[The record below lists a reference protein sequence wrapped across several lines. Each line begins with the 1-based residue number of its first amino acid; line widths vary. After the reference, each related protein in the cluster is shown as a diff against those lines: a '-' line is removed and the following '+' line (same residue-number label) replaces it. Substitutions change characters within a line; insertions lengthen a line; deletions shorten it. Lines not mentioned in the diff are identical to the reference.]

1 MANTTTLFLK
11 IPRNVEVTPEAAQ
24 TFLAALTQI
33 NSVSGWDKL
42 RGVRPQPLALEIIVF
57 NQQIRFQITT
67 DTELVPFI
75 EAQLQSNY
83 PLVIMEQVTD
93 PLEGQQMEVL
103 PITLARGN
111 YYPILTY
118 PSFQDVDPLNSI
130 LNVLSKAAPNEVTII
145 QYALESISGSWQSHG
160 QRLCETGGGK
170 TEEGNYIKHPDE
182 SIIKDKISFPGFA
195 VSLRFA
201 SNTKKTLNELR
212 SSFGVFT
219 RADGNYFTTKRSGLL
234 GRPDNSRDVIERRV
248 TDGQVLNISEIAT
261 LWHLPSEKIK
271 ISSIAWGH
279 SVLSEAPDNL
289 PVAEILSET
298 DQYQATFYAHTLYK
312 NRDMVFGIKN
322 EDRRRHIWV
331 VGKTGTGKSTLIAN
345 MVIED
350 IQKGKGVAVID
361 PHGDLVETILDYIP
375 SYRAQDTIYFNPADK
390 EYPITLN
397 PMEVRNREE
406 AELVVSGILSV
417 FTKIWANVWSARME
431 YIMRNSLMTLAEHDG
446 TTLGDILMLLVNKR
460 YRDNLVN
467 KLSDPNLQ
475 QFWRDEYDKMP
486 DRLQKEAISPIQ
498 NKVGQFV
505 TSPLVRR
512 IIGNPKSSIF
522 LEDIMNEGR
531 IFLANLSVGRLGED
545 NSALLGAMLITKIQ
559 LGAMHRV
566 DMPEDQRRDFYL
578 YVDEFQNFAT
588 TSFIKILSEARK
600 YRLNLMLANQYMAQ
614 IPVEIQDAIL
624 GNVGSLIAFSL
635 GAADAEIVHKEF
647 SEVFSQSDLV
657 NLARHQV
664 AVKQMIDGRPSRP
677 FLAHTLPLPAIKHE
691 LKDYIVQNSRQ
702 NWGVKFEPYKA
713 QEIPLIPQNN
723 PQQPAERPER
733 SYADRGSQESHK
745 RYGSDAHQGEDG
757 NNRRRS
763 RSRGRG
769 KGGDNKQQPH
779 HHDTWKNPKYYG
791 ENANPPR
798 QQHHQAEQ
806 PKQEQAQPQPEHVEE
821 KKPVEIY
828 SSPKKPE

>member
-1 MANTTTLFLK
+1 MSLYFERQEYYITLTAPMANTTLFLK
-11 IPRNVEVTPEAAQ
+11 IPRNTEVTPEAAQ

-33 NSVSGWDKL
+33 NSISKWDKMM
-42 RGVRPQPLALEIIVF
+42 GKKAMALALEIIVYR
-57 NQQIRFQITT
+57 QQIRFQITA
-67 DTELVPFI
+67 DEDLIPFI

-83 PLVIMEQVTD
+83 PLVIMERVSD
-93 PLEGQQMEVL
+93 PLEGQMLEVL
-103 PITLARGN
+103 PITLGRGN
-111 YYPILTY
+111 YYPINTY

-130 LNVLSKAAPNEVTII
+130 LNVLSKAGPEEITII
-145 QYALESISGSWQSHG
+145 QYALESISGSWQASG
-160 QRLCETGGGK
+160 QRLAETGGGK

-182 SIIKDKISFPGFA
+182 NIIKDKISFPGFA
-195 VSLRFA
+195 VSMRFG

-212 SSFGVFT
+212 SSFGVYT
-219 RADGNYFTTKRSGLL
+219 RADGNYFTLKKSGIF
-234 GRPDNSRDVIERRV
+234 GRPDNSRDLLSRNV
-248 TDGQVLNISEIAT
+248 TDNQVMNIAEIAT
-261 LWHLPSEKIK
+261 LWHLPSDKIK

-279 SVLSEAPDNL
+279 AVLSEAPDNL
-289 PVAEILSET
+289 PVAEILSEE
-298 DQYQATFYAHTLYK
+298 DQYKTTFYAHTQYK
-312 NRDMVFGIKN
+312 NKDMVFGIKN

-361 PHGDLVETILDYIP
+361 PHGDLVETVMNYIP
-375 SYRAQDTIYFNPADK
+375 SHRAQDTIYFNPVDK
-390 EYPITLN
+390 DMPITMN
-397 PMEVRNREE
+397 PLEVRNREE

-431 YIMRNSLMTLAEHDG
+431 YIMRNSLMTLAENDG
-446 TTLGDILMLLVNKR
+446 STLGDILTLLVNKR
-460 YRDNLVN
+460 YRDNIVN

-486 DRLQKEAISPIQ
+486 DRLQKEAIAPIQ

-522 LEDIMNEGR
+522 LEDVMNEGR

-624 GNVGSLIAFSL
+624 GNVGSLVAFSL
-635 GAADAEIVHKEF
+635 GAADAEIVHKEY

-664 AVKQMIDGRPSRP
+664 AVKQMIDGHPSRP
-677 FLAHTLPLPAIKHE
+677 FLAHTLPLPAQTHD
-691 LKDYIVQNSRQ
+691 LKDYIIQNSRQ
-702 NWGVKFEPYKA
+702 TWGSIYVPTPMPVTPTPPE
-713 QEIPLIPQNN
+713 
-723 PQQPAERPER
+723 PQQERRQNPAPFQSQTWRPP
-733 SYADRGSQESHK
+733 AKNTTAPK
-745 RYGSDAHQGEDG
+745 RK
-757 NNRRRS
+757 RRRKPIQHQVTS
-763 RSRGRG
+763 EEQTSFPVP
-769 KGGDNKQQPH
+769 KEVSQQS
-779 HHDTWKNPKYYG
+779 TS
-791 ENANPPR
+791 
-798 QQHHQAEQ
+798 EQ
-806 PKQEQAQPQPEHVEE
+806 KSFDV
-821 KKPVEIY
+821 Y
-828 SSPKKPE
+828 SSPNKEKTE